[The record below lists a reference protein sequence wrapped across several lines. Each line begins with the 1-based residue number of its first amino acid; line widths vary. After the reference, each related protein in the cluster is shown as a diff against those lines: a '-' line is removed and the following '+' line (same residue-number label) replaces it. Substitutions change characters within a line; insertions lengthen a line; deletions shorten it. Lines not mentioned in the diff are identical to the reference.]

1 MARLPPSANT
11 HVNEQGLIYGDDF
24 NDGYFSRD
32 DGLEES
38 RTVFLKG
45 CGLPEAWSNR
55 DCFVIGELG
64 FGTGLNVLATW
75 ALWNQTRQSDAIL
88 HIVTVEGFLLD
99 RAQAQAAHQMW
110 PQLQA
115 LSDQLIA
122 KWPTRAFGAQR
133 IWFPDDGL
141 CITFLIGPCE
151 EALASM
157 EFEADCWF
165 LDGFSPARNPDMW
178 SPAVFAQIT
187 RLSAPDARL
196 GTYSVAGAVRTGLS
210 HVGFEVARVP
220 GFGTKRQ
227 RLEGS
232 FKGNA
237 KVQPAR
243 PSSAIVIGG
252 GIAGACVSAAL
263 IKRGLQVDMFDA
275 DPCGRTKASANP
287 VALIMPRLDR
297 GDTNEAQFFRAGYLM
312 ALSNYHDMTEG
323 FARTG
328 VTEVGVDELSVG
340 RLTDLADDPP
350 FSTDHIARP
359 DDQSLHHVQG
369 GLVYPDLILKH
380 LSQGVTRHPVAIARL
395 EQIDGIWHAFDG
407 AGDVLATADICVLAN
422 GPAANQFCDLNLH
435 LRGRAGQLSWAPLD
449 GAMPSVPISGGAYCA
464 PFGDRLVFG
473 ATYKPVALD
482 HAPPPVSLDAHKYN
496 RDGLALIKPDL
507 AGTIDLGS
515 ASGRTAI
522 RATTPDQLP
531 IAGALEGE
539 GQGKYIVAG
548 LGSRGFTTAFL
559 CAEIVASLACSEP
572 SPVETKIAAALSPD
586 RFHKRALRRKQV

>member
-24 NDGYFSRD
+24 NDSYFSRD

-45 CGLPEAWSNR
+45 CGLPEAWSTR
-55 DCFVIGELG
+55 SSFVIGELG

-99 RAQAQAAHQMW
+99 SPQAQAAHQMW

-133 IWFPDDGL
+133 IWFPGDGL

-157 EFEADCWF
+157 DFEADCWF

-178 SPAVFAQIT
+178 SPAVFAQIA
-187 RLSAPDARL
+187 RLSAPGARF
-196 GTYSVAGAVRTGLS
+196 GTYSVAGAVRAGLNE
-210 HVGFEVARVP
+210 VGFEVARVP

-227 RLEGS
+227 RLEGR

-237 KVQPAR
+237 KVQPKR
-243 PSSAIVIGG
+243 PQSAIVIGG
-252 GIAGACVSAAL
+252 GIAGACVGAAL
-263 IKRGLQVDMFDA
+263 IKRGLHVDLFDA

-287 VALIMPRLDR
+287 LALIMPRLDR
-297 GDTNEAQFFRAGYLM
+297 GDTNEAQFFRASYLM
-312 ALSNYHDMTEG
+312 ALSNYHAMAQG
-323 FARTG
+323 FDNIG
-328 VTEVGVDELSVG
+328 VTELGIDEPTFA
-340 RLTDLADDPP
+340 RLTNLGEYPP
-350 FSTDHIARP
+350 FPPDHITRP
-359 DDQSLHHVQG
+359 DDQSLTHVQG
-369 GLVYPDLILKH
+369 GLVYPDLVLKH
-380 LSQGVTRHPVAIARL
+380 LSQGVSRHPVAIDRL
-395 EQIDGIWHAFDG
+395 AQIDGIWHAFDAAG
-407 AGDVLATADICVLAN
+407 AVLATADMCVLAN
-422 GPAANQFCDLNLH
+422 GPAANQFCDLNFH
-435 LRGRAGQLSWAPLD
+435 LRGRAGQLSWAQVK
-449 GAMPSVPISGGAYCA
+449 GTIPSKPVSGGAYCA

-473 ATYKPVALD
+473 ATYKPVTLD
-482 HAPPPVSLDAHKYN
+482 ATPPPVSLDAHIYN
-496 RDGLALIKPDL
+496 RDALALIKPEL
-507 AGTIDLGS
+507 ACTIDLET

-531 IAGALEGE
+531 IAGVIDGE
-539 GQGKYIVAG
+539 GVGKYIVAG

-559 CAEIVASLACSEP
+559 CAEIVASLACHEP
-572 SPVETKIAAALSPD
+572 SPVESKIALALSPD
-586 RFHKRALRRKQV
+586 RFHKRAVRRKQV